1 MKKKY
6 KFIGG
11 EADGFEYEVDVSSK
25 YVVAD
30 EILNLEKDDPSEPF
44 SRYYGV
50 RTHKYIKAWVEDVE
64 CFVYHGHQDTILQ
77 DVV

>member
-11 EADGFEYEVDVSSK
+11 EADGFEYEVDENQK

-30 EILNLEKDDPSEPF
+30 QILHLEKDDYDSPF
-44 SRYYGV
+44 DMYLGV
-50 RTHKYIKAWVEDVE
+50 RTHKYIKAWVEGVE
-64 CFVYHGHQDTILQ
+64 CFLYHGYQDTILD